1 VTDAW
6 GRGRWPRRGTIGSAF
21 VMLIMLV
28 ACGGEAAPDPAAEA
42 AAAAARADSIAAAAM
57 ASAPAFRDS
66 AQARLATLLDDPA
79 TATFDSVIVVQ
90 PPEVEGRLPA
100 RAVCGRIGGRPG
112 VGGSRTSVRF
122 IYQGAFT
129 VFVED
134 DANRAKFAELWA
146 STCAVDGG
154 LVPLGD

>member
-1 VTDAW
+1 MQ
-6 GRGRWPRRGTIGSAF
+6 RF
-21 VMLIMLV
+21 VLVSWMALAV
-28 ACGGEAAPDPAAEA
+28 ACGGEDTPDPAAEA
-42 AAAAARADSIAAAAM
+42 AAAAARADSIAAAAV

-90 PPEVEGRLPA
+90 PPAVDGRLPA

-112 VGGSRTSVRF
+112 VGGSRTPVRF

-134 DANRAKFAELWA
+134 ESNREKFAELWA
-146 STCAVDGG
+146 GTCAVPGG
-154 LVPLGD
+154 TL

>member
-1 VTDAW
+1 MILLA
-6 GRGRWPRRGTIGSAF
+6 
-21 VMLIMLV
+21 
-28 ACGGEAAPDPAAEA
+28 ACGGEPAPDPAAEA
-42 AAAAARADSIAAAAM
+42 AAAAARADSIAAAAL

-66 AQARLATLLDDPA
+66 AQARLATLLDNPA
-79 TATFDSVIVVQ
+79 SATFDSVIVVQ

-112 VGGSRTSVRF
+112 VGGSRTPVRF
-122 IYQGAFT
+122 IYHGAFT

-146 STCAVDGG
+146 ASCAPEGG
-154 LVPLGD
+154 VVQVEG